1 MKSGSFSSD
10 ERIFSFEQRVLHIE
24 RFLISALIF
33 VTSTYNLINQNYS
46 LEKYLGENAIYLSI
60 IIFFISYVFVIIYLT
75 FVIIATSEEAGIQLV
90 NFVFKHK
97 SWTSIL
103 LACILISSGIFMLIF
118 VLGYELR
125 DILGP
130 IIIALVVMAITQFNK
145 ILAGIKERLEQKQ
158 LDEYD

>member
-103 LACILISSGIFMLIF
+103 LACILISSGIFILIF
-118 VLGYELR
+118 VLGYELKVVLGS
-125 DILGP
+125 ILM
-130 IIIALVVMAITQFNK
+130 ALVVIAITRIFK
-145 ILAGIKERLEQKQ
+145 MSRWIEVWLEKNN
-158 LDEYD
+158 